1 MERVLEGELAFRG
14 GRGAGGGAG
23 VVGGVGI
30 GGRKARG
37 GELVGAV
44 VLWLWLLLL
53 LVVVLEGG
61 GQAEDVAG
69 LGVFRSLVTSVAGW
83 HSQVS

>member
-1 MERVLEGELAFRG
+1 MEGELAFRG

-30 GGRKARG
+30 GRREARG
-37 GELVGAV
+37 GEVVGAV
-44 VLWLWLLLL
+44 VLWLLLLLLL

-69 LGVFRSLVTSVAGW
+69 LGVFRSVVDSVAGW
-83 HSQVS
+83 HGQVG